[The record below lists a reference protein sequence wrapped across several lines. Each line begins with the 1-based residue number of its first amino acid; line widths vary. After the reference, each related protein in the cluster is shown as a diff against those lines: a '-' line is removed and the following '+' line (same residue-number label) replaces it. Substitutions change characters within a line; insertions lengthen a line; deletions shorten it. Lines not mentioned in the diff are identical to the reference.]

1 MCARVSHRSRILNVH
16 FCDMSSC
23 VDLKRVEGTFVSP
36 LVICNTAFAVASP
49 AAIAATTTTTTS
61 PKDMAV
67 PSTNILSKETISYIS
82 CCRQERLSCY
92 ICVYILTPEDVKV
105 LPSIVNSTRPLT
117 EAGSGQDR
125 WRWTFLFTGRIYI
138 FLRPSSRPQKLLLPR
153 G

>member
-49 AAIAATTTTTTS
+49 AAIAAATTTTITS
-61 PKDMAV
+61 PKGMAV

-92 ICVYILTPEDVKV
+92 ICVCIPTPEDVK
-105 LPSIVNSTRPLT
+105 
-117 EAGSGQDR
+117 D
-125 WRWTFLFTGRIYI
+125 
-138 FLRPSSRPQKLLLPR
+138 LLLLLTAHGLSLKQALAR
-153 G
+153 IDGDGLFLSEGGFIYF